1 MGRRVKR
8 ICDNTVLVWY
18 GNVTCTPINYGND
31 IIILYKGLKLGDLF
45 VGRLGLMLCAV
56 YLCFPAMF
64 EGKLFRLPGGHF
76 FAVL

>member
-8 ICDNTVLVWY
+8 ICDNTVLAWY

-45 VGRLGLMLCAV
+45 S
-56 YLCFPAMF
+56 
-64 EGKLFRLPGGHF
+64 EGG
-76 FAVL
+76 